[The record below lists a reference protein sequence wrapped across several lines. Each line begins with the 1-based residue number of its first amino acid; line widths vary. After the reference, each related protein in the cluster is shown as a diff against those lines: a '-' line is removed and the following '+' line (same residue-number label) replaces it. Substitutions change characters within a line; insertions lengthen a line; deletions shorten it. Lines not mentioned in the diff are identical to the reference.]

1 MIESHEIMETTV
13 AQENVGHE
21 TTGHEAA
28 PADESVIASLGLN
41 ASMFG
46 WQLFNFAL
54 VAAIVWFLI
63 LKPLTK
69 KMDERKKIIDESLDR
84 AEIIASQVTKSKE
97 EYDAAIAKAK
107 ADANEVLATAKA
119 DAEEYKNKMK
129 ETTKAEIESL
139 VLAGKKQLA
148 TERETMMAEVRAELA
163 GLVTGA
169 TEKIL
174 RTKMDDKSDQKLISD
189 TVKSME

>member
-1 MIESHEIMETTV
+1 MSASTETKNLEATS
-13 AQENVGHE
+13 AQE
-21 TTGHEAA
+21 TSAHEAV
-28 PADESVIASLGLN
+28 PADAGVMASLGLN
-41 ASMFG
+41 AGMFG
-46 WQLFNFAL
+46 WQLLNFAL
-54 VAAIVWFLI
+54 VGAVVWFLI

-84 AEIIASQVTKSKE
+84 AETIASQVVKSKE
-97 EYDAAIAKAK
+97 EYDAAISKAK
-107 ADANEVLATAKA
+107 ADANEVLAAAKTE
-119 DAEEYKNKMK
+119 AESYKNKMK

-148 TERETMMAEVRAELA
+148 SERDTMMKEVRAEIA
-163 GLVTGA
+163 GLVTNA

>member
-1 MIESHEIMETTV
+1 MSVSIETKNVEAAEV
-13 AQENVGHE
+13 QESVV
-21 TTGHEAA
+21 HEAA
-28 PADESVIASLGLN
+28 PAETSVLASLGLN
-41 ASMFG
+41 GQMFA

-54 VAAIVWFLI
+54 VGAVVWFLI

-84 AEIIASQVTKSKE
+84 AETIAGQVTKSKE
-97 EYDAAIAKAK
+97 EYETAIAQAK
-107 ADANEVLATAKA
+107 ADANDVLAEAKA
-119 DAEEYKNKMK
+119 EAESYKNKMK
-129 ETTKAEIESL
+129 ETTKAEIEGL

-148 TERETMMAEVRAELA
+148 NERDTMMKEVRVELA

-174 RTKMDDKSDQKLISD
+174 RTKMDDKTDQKLISD

>member
-1 MIESHEIMETTV
+1 MSASTETTNLETT
-13 AQENVGHE
+13 AQETSAN
-21 TTGHEAA
+21 
-28 PADESVIASLGLN
+28 ESVFASLGLD
-41 ASMFG
+41 AGTFA

-54 VAAIVWFLI
+54 VGTIIWFLI

-84 AEIIASQVTKSKE
+84 AETIASQVTKSKE
-97 EYDAAIAKAK
+97 EYDAAISKAK

-119 DAEEYKNKMK
+119 EAESYKNKMK
-129 ETTKAEIESL
+129 ETTKTEIDAL

-148 TERETMMAEVRAELA
+148 NERDTMMTEVRAEIA

-174 RTKMDDKSDQKLISD
+174 RTKMDDKSDQKLIND

>member
-1 MIESHEIMETTV
+1 MSASTETKNMEATS
-13 AQENVGHE
+13 AQE
-21 TTGHEAA
+21 TSAHEAV
-28 PADESVIASLGLN
+28 PADTGVLASLGLN
-41 ASMFG
+41 AGMFG

-54 VAAIVWFLI
+54 VGAVVWFLI
-63 LKPLTK
+63 LKPLTQ

-84 AEIIASQVTKSKE
+84 AETIASQVVKSKE
-97 EYDAAIAKAK
+97 EYDAAISQAK
-107 ADANEVLATAKA
+107 ADANEVLAAAKTE
-119 DAEEYKNKMK
+119 AESYKNKMK

-148 TERETMMAEVRAELA
+148 VERETMMKEVRAEIA
-163 GLVTGA
+163 GLVTNA

>member
-1 MIESHEIMETTV
+1 MSASTETKNLETTGVQETTV
-13 AQENVGHE
+13 N
-21 TTGHEAA
+21 EAA
-28 PADESVIASLGLN
+28 SADAGVLASLGLN
-41 ASMFG
+41 GSMFV
-46 WQLFNFAL
+46 WQLINFAL
-54 VAAIVWFLI
+54 VGLIVWKMI
-63 LKPLTK
+63 LKPLTQ

-84 AEIIASQVTKSKE
+84 AETIASQVVKSKE
-97 EYDAAIAKAK
+97 EYDAAISKAK
-107 ADANEVLATAKA
+107 ADANEVLAAAKTE
-119 DAEEYKNKMK
+119 AESYKNKMK

-148 TERETMMAEVRAELA
+148 AERETMMKEVRAEIA

-169 TEKIL
+169 TERIL